1 MVLTATHARAEAEAI
16 RRTFGRKR
24 SDLLAGLRALGV
36 RFEREPD
43 GTFYAWGN
51 VAELPPP
58 LNTGE
63 GLFRAALKRKV
74 IVVPGA
80 FFDVDPGQR
89 RVGRASRF
97 GQHARFSFGPSAEV
111 LTLALERLTDLVK
124 NPPPA

>member
-1 MVLTATHARAEAEAI
+1 
-16 RRTFGRKR
+16 
-24 SDLLAGLRALGV
+24 LRALGV

-51 VAELPPP
+51 LENLPPP

-63 GLFRAALKRKV
+63 GFFRAALERKV
-74 IVVPGA
+74 IIVPGA

-97 GQHARFSFGPSAEV
+97 LHHARFSFGPSESV
-111 LTLALERLTDLVK
+111 LTTALERLAELVK
-124 NPPPA
+124 APPPATTARASTATT